1 MASLSIISL
10 PQWKQFFASIICS
23 FLPVTKVAIGS
34 NLKYDICHTLSIFE
48 KKISPTMSKCEQCI
62 VRQFSS
68 IKALT
73 KDQLVQMAN
82 CKTSYTIKKGEPIF
96 EEGETLNG
104 VYCIKDG
111 VCKLSKL
118 SSNGKDQIV
127 KLVKAGELL
136 GQRSMISEE
145 SANLSAVALEDMEV
159 CFVPKSEILQFFNQ
173 NNDFSMNVMKTICG
187 DLKEA
192 DDHMVD
198 MAQKTVKQRLAET
211 LLYLEDTFGKNDD
224 GSIRIQ
230 LSREEL
236 AGMIGTATES
246 CIRLLSEFNKA
257 KSIELQGKKIFIKDK
272 KVLQKIS

>member
-1 MASLSIISL
+1 
-10 PQWKQFFASIICS
+10 
-23 FLPVTKVAIGS
+23 
-34 NLKYDICHTLSIFE
+34 
-48 KKISPTMSKCEQCI
+48 MSKCEQCI

-73 KDQLVQMAN
+73 KDQLIQMSN
-82 CKTSYTIKKGEPIF
+82 CKTSYTIKKGQPIF

-104 VYCIKDG
+104 LFCIKDG

-118 SSNGKDQIV
+118 SANGKDQII

-159 CFVPKSEILQFFNQ
+159 CFVPKNEILHFFNH
-173 NNDFSMNVMKTICG
+173 NNDFSMNVMRNICG
-187 DLKEA
+187 DLKDA
-192 DDHMVD
+192 DNHMVD
-198 MAQKTVKQRLAET
+198 MAQKNVKQRLAET
-211 LLYLEDTFGKNDD
+211 LLYLEENFGKNNDE
-224 GSIRIQ
+224 SIRIQ

-246 CIRLLSEFNKA
+246 CIRLLSEFNK
-257 KSIELQGKKIFIKDK
+257 KGMISLSGKKY
-272 KVLQKIS
+272 S